1 MNAILVCEDL
11 VVVRTMPRGDC
22 VDCAIPIADETR
34 SLVIVDALILHLKA
48 ASPRVL
54 ATVVGFLKERL
65 PDPIAGQIDG
75 VISGSGEGSGSPMD
89 KVGSMFGG
97 DDG

>member
-1 MNAILVCEDL
+1 MDQLIRMVQDKANIDEGQAKSAID
-11 VVVRTMPRGDC
+11 
-22 VDCAIPIADETR
+22 
-34 SLVIVDALILHLKA
+34 
-48 ASPRVL
+48 
-54 ATVVGFLKERL
+54 TVVGFLKEKL

-97 DDG
+97 DR